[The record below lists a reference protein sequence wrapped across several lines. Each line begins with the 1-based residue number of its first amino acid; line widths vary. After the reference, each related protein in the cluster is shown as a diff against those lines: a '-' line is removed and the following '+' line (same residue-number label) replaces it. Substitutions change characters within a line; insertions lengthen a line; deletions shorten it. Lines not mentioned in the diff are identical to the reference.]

1 MSQELGWPRDDG
13 DLSMLIDTDVNRSV
27 DSGFVDLTMEAP
39 AQTSHLSTRGSQMS
53 THECISSTLKI
64 LRDGRISILD
74 LLVKIMDPSQML
86 YSTYQDHMY
95 VPLATEKQL
104 GNGRLEKV
112 LDFLWDDP
120 QSHVCVL
127 EWMQP
132 HALSYVCDT
141 MYGEMDQVKQC
152 LHVTLNTI
160 TPKLLLACNVETTL
174 SSVVHEHAPVLC
186 KIIAS
191 TAQTE
196 CAKVKNK
203 VKDCG
208 IVRPP
213 QPVPAVIMLS
223 WPFNMARIASS

>member
-1 MSQELGWPRDDG
+1 
-13 DLSMLIDTDVNRSV
+13 
-27 DSGFVDLTMEAP
+27 
-39 AQTSHLSTRGSQMS
+39 MS
-53 THECISSTLKI
+53 THERISSALKI

-86 YSTYQDHMY
+86 YSTYRDRMY
-95 VPLATEKQL
+95 VPSATEKQL

-120 QSHVCVL
+120 RSHARVL

-141 MYGEMDQVKQC
+141 VYGEMDQVKQC

-160 TPKLLLACNVETTL
+160 TPELLLACDVEKTL
-174 SSVVHEHAPVLC
+174 SSVVREHAPVLC
-186 KIIAS
+186 EIVAS
-191 TAQTE
+191 AAQTE
-196 CAKVKNK
+196 RAKAKNK
-203 VKDCG
+203 VKDCS

-213 QPVPAVIMLS
+213 IHPCFLV
-223 WPFNMARIASS
+223 F